1 MQLFTIGVNELNED
15 GTPKLDAQGRLVPT
29 YGQADIE
36 SLARVLTGFAFP
48 TRPGITA
55 IAAAEPSRTTSAT

>member
-15 GTPKLDAQGRLVPT
+15 GTPKLDADGRLVPT

-36 SLARVLTGFAFP
+36 TLARVLTGFTFP
-48 TRPGITA
+48 TRPGKTPGFLGKPA
-55 IAAAEPSRTTSAT
+55 LLSSAT